1 MEKRK
6 MLLTRK
12 MLNTILRNYRVQIP
26 SELKNELLADY
37 GNLVVTEDGRVIE
50 YSEQDICEQLRKI
63 LRPYQEHGVL
73 PEDVSFAFRQ
83 MKS

>member
-1 MEKRK
+1 

-26 SELKNELLADY
+26 AELKNELLEEY
-37 GNLVVTEDGRVIE
+37 GYAIATDDGRLIQ

-63 LRPYQEHGVL
+63 VRPYENANREVKNFTL
-73 PEDVSFAFRQ
+73 T
-83 MKS
+83 

>member
-1 MEKRK
+1 

-12 MLNTILRNYRVQIP
+12 KLTTVSQNLRVSIP
-26 SELKNELLADY
+26 ADLEKELLDEY

-63 LRPYQEHGVL
+63 VRSYENASKEVNDFTLT
-73 PEDVSFAFRQ
+73 
-83 MKS
+83 